1 MSSARFAR
9 AARGEQKKKVW
20 GGKRKTRGC
29 RSPSEKEG
37 EKKDKKG
44 KWEKSARFQ
53 SSAPRCIALG
63 GAALRGCG
71 ESTEPRGVLE
81 LPGAAAPIN
90 APRWEGERGGKN
102 GEGRGKGTGREG
114 KSEGKRRGG
123 RERLKKYKIVIIKK
137 DT

>member
-9 AARGEQKKKVW
+9 AARGEQKKKC
-20 GGKRKTRGC
+20 GGGR
-29 RSPSEKEG
+29 EKPEG
-37 EKKDKKG
+37 AALLQKKKERKKDKKG